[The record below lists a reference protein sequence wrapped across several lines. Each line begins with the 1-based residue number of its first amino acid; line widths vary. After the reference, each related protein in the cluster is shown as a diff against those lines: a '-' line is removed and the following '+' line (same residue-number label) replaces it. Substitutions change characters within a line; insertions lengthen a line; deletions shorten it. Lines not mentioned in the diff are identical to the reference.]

1 MFPSGKR
8 ERRDSA
14 FFFPHTTSLVKKAV
28 TTPID
33 KATMSKLEKYGFEPA
48 LPDALERCT
57 LHVCLACMFYM
68 LERYGFEPALPDA
81 PERCVSGMLSP
92 KIQDL
97 NPKPCTLN
105 PT

>member
-48 LPDALERCT
+48 LPDA
-57 LHVCLACMFYM
+57 
-68 LERYGFEPALPDA
+68 